1 MPRHST
7 RAIRALRESPEHR
20 ALLVAFGAA
29 LRTARERAGL
39 TQEQA
44 AEAIDLSARQVQRIE
59 AGRVD
64 LSLVMLRRFC
74 VAYALDVRALLVS
87 AAS

>member
-20 ALLVAFGAA
+20 ALLGAFGVA

-44 AEAIDLSARQVQRIE
+44 AEAIDVSARQVQRIE

-74 VAYALDVRALLVS
+74 LAYGLDTRDLLRAV
-87 AAS
+87 

>member
-1 MPRHST
+1 MPRRTT

-29 LRTARERAGL
+29 LRSGRERCGL

-44 AEAIDLSARQVQRIE
+44 AEAIDVSARQVQRIE
-59 AGRVD
+59 SGQVD
-64 LSLVMLRRFC
+64 LSLVTLRRFC
-74 VAYALDVRALLVS
+74 VAYGLDVRVVLRTA
-87 AAS
+87 

>member
-1 MPRHST
+1 MPRHSS

-20 ALLVAFGAA
+20 ALLAAFGVA
-29 LRTARERAGL
+29 LRSARERAEL

-64 LSLVMLRRFC
+64 LSLAMLRRFC
-74 VAYALDVRALLVS
+74 VAYGLDVRDVLRAI
-87 AAS
+87 